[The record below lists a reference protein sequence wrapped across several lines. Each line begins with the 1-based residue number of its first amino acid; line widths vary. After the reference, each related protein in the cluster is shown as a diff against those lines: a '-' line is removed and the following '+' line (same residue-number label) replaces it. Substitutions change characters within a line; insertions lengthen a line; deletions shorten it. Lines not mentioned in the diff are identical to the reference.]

1 MSKLK
6 IPELRVNQS
15 YLQFIFP
22 FQIKASRSEELI
34 KQLTIEQ
41 WEFFDLRDTQQECK
55 FYGDVRIS
63 HERMENFFLPN
74 MEPILFP
81 DKTTDKNTFRRFS
94 KIINQKG
101 HFQSRYLDTDFLLV
115 SFDIFVCPY
124 NIGIMNLRVNL
135 PEQMSYNDVLHFI
148 DLFRRLDKPEDIEI
162 RINEKKYGETKG
174 IIFNEYCPWLE
185 DHLSKKEHTT
195 YFGSLPFFIEERM
208 QVYYYLAFERNTILD
223 EISLYRAASIKG
235 YDDEGMPC
243 AGAKS
248 EAYIHRFCE
257 QHVYDRWGDESYYV
271 ISNYAFVC
279 LSNESKE
286 KSGFIAERMYGENFY
301 TNILFFFNRLLLL
314 QLSYENS
321 QLRVDDKKGSIE
333 KLIIRI
339 TNFSAQFYQPEV
351 HSRMFGK
358 EIYSKMKE
366 IFHMDDLYNHVNRT
380 LGNLYKNHEKLT
392 GKRHEYLLTFLT
404 TYTVISGIY
413 GMNLV
418 IEQDWKG
425 RINWSQAASYSIFE
439 YIALFVALSGITLG
453 GVLGI
458 ITVYKWIKEKVK
470 SRED

>member
-1 MSKLK
+1 MSKLN
-6 IPELRVNQS
+6 IPELVVEQS

-22 FQIKASRSEELI
+22 FQIRESRSGDLI
-34 KQLTIEQ
+34 HQLNKEK
-41 WEFFDLRDTQQECK
+41 WEFFDLRDTSQEDK
-55 FYGDVRIS
+55 FYGDIRIS
-63 HERMENFFLPN
+63 HERMEKFFLPN

-81 DKTTDKNTFRRFS
+81 QKTNEKNAFRRFS

-101 HFQSRYLDTDFLLV
+101 YLQSQYLKADFQLV

-135 PEQMSYNDVLHFI
+135 PENMSYDDVLHFI
-148 DLFRRLDKPEDIEI
+148 DVFRQLDKPDGTTIT
-162 RINEKKYGETKG
+162 INGKEYSETKG
-174 IIFNEYCPWLE
+174 LIFKEYCPWLE
-185 DHLSKKEHTT
+185 DHLSKKKNTT

-208 QVYYYLAFERNTILD
+208 QVYYYLAFEKNTVLD
-223 EISLYRAASIKG
+223 EITLYRAAAIKG
-235 YDDEGMPC
+235 YDSEGNPY

-248 EAYIHRFCE
+248 EAYIHRFCSK
-257 QHVYDRWGDESYYV
+257 HVYDRWGDESYYI

-279 LSNESKE
+279 VSNESEE
-286 KSGFIAERMYGENFY
+286 KSRFIAERMYGENYY

-321 QLRVDDKKGSIE
+321 QLRVEDKKGSIE

-351 HSRMFGK
+351 HSRIFGK
-358 EIYSKMKE
+358 EIYMKMKE
-366 IFHMDDLYNHVNRT
+366 IFHMDELYIHVNQT

-392 GKRHEYLLTFLT
+392 GKRHEYLLSFLT

-425 RINWSQAASYSIFE
+425 SINWSHAASYSIFE
-439 YIALFVALSGITLG
+439 YIALFVALSGIILG

-458 ITVYKWIKEKVK
+458 QTVYKWIKEKIK
-470 SRED
+470 SKED

>member
-1 MSKLK
+1 MSKIE
-6 IPELRVNQS
+6 IPELQVEQS

-22 FQIKASRSEELI
+22 FQIKDSRSEDLVQQLI
-34 KQLTIEQ
+34 QEQ
-41 WEFFDLRDTQQECK
+41 WEFFDLRDTSQECK
-55 FYGDVRIS
+55 FYGDIRVS
-63 HERMENFFLPN
+63 HERMEKFFLPN

-81 DKTTDKNTFRRFS
+81 PTIKNKNAFRRFS

-101 HFQSRYLDTDFLLV
+101 CLQSKYLETDFQLV

-124 NIGIMNLRVNL
+124 NIGIMNMRVNL
-135 PEQMSYNDVLHFI
+135 PDHMSYNDVLHFI
-148 DLFRRLDKPEDIEI
+148 DLFRQLDKPHDIVI
-162 RINEKKYGETKG
+162 RLNENEYSETKG

-208 QVYYYLAFERNTILD
+208 QVYYYLAFEKNTLLD
-223 EISLYRAASIKG
+223 EISLYRAALIKG
-235 YDDEGMPC
+235 YDREGLPY

-248 EAYIHRFCE
+248 EAYIHRFCD
-257 QHVYDRWGDESYYV
+257 QHVYDRWGDSSYYI

-279 LSNESKE
+279 LSNECEE
-286 KSGFIAERMYGENFY
+286 KSRFIAERMYGENFY

-314 QLSYENS
+314 ALSYENS

-351 HSRMFGK
+351 HSRIFGK
-358 EIYSKMKE
+358 EIYLKMKE
-366 IFHMDDLYNHVNRT
+366 IFHMDELYNHVNRT

-392 GKRHEYLLTFLT
+392 EKRHEYLLTFLT

-425 RINWSQAASYSIFE
+425 NINWSQAASYSFFE
-439 YIALFVALSGITLG
+439 YIALFVALSGIALG

-458 ITVYKWIKEKVK
+458 VTVYKWIKEKIK
-470 SRED
+470 SNND